1 MSYIEHVQSIYGM
14 NRERTLATLDAIT
27 EMGNSQEVL
36 AWRPGPC
43 RAHIGWQFMHVA
55 VTEEMFATERLL
67 PGTHPGMGGL
77 IDRFKGGSTP
87 DDDVPT
93 LAGIR
98 SALET
103 GREHLFET
111 FGKFSDDDLETVP
124 EPLQERGWTLRKTL
138 QIICWHESHHQ
149 GQAHLALNLYNAAH

>member
-1 MSYIEHVQSIYGM
+1 MSYIEHVQSIYEM
-14 NRERTLATLDAIT
+14 NRELTLATLDSIA
-27 EMGNSQEVL
+27 EMDNPQEVL
-36 AWRPGPC
+36 AWRPGPG

-67 PGTHPGMGGL
+67 PGTQPGMGEL
-77 IDRFKGGSTP
+77 IARFKGGSTP

-93 LAGIR
+93 LAEIR
-98 SALET
+98 AALEA

-111 FGKFSDDDLETVP
+111 FGKFSDADLENVP

-138 QIICWHESHHQ
+138 QIICWHEGHHQ
-149 GQAHLALNLYNAAH
+149 GQAHLTLNLYKAAH